1 MIGEN
6 QLLVLSVSDCHT
18 SGFRTLLHTG
28 QGLSRRLLEAV
39 AAGLTVPLTMSWSVK
54 VDACGIS
61 MWRAF
66 VAVA

>member
-1 MIGEN
+1 MVAHALGVPG
-6 QLLVLSVSDCHT
+6 LVT
-18 SGFRTLLHTG
+18 EIRTLLHTG
-28 QGLSRRLLEAV
+28 QGLSRL
-39 AAGLTVPLTMSWSVK
+39 K